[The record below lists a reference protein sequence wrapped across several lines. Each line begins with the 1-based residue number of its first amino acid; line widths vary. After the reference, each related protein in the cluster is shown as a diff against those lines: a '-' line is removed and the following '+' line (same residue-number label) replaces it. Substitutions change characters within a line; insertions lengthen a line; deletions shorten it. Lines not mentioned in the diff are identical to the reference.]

1 MKSKKTNAKRQV
13 VSHTVQPVV
22 RTEIE
27 DMKEM
32 IAALFNRQI
41 DDHESIDI
49 LLKAVDCWMDRLTYV
64 AKRLKKLEARCAKSK

>member
-1 MKSKKTNAKRQV
+1 MNKISTKAKRPV
-13 VSHTVQPVV
+13 VARKVEPVV